1 MKKLQMILAISL
13 IISFSGCSNEPT
25 TTVEPTSTPE
35 TIIID
40 NYNLFSNNN
49 FIKDLFNSKELK
61 NYVESGETIKTYYD
75 ADNIILNIIEI
86 EPMTGSDLKYLL
98 KLTITNNE
106 STDILTIDL
115 DREFNILQNYIS
127 HEDSETYYESS
138 ISINKDKLVDCF
150 NDNTRDVCNEDD
162 NIVMKASLKTI
173 SEGLIK
179 ALDNAGI
186 DSSSINLLK

>member
-13 IISFSGCSNEPT
+13 IISFSGCSKEST

-138 ISINKDKLVDCF
+138 ISIDKDKLVDCF

-162 NIVMKASLKTI
+162 NMVMKASLKTI

-179 ALDNAGI
+179 ALDNAVI